1 MNRYELDKLNKE
13 IQRLTMEN
21 EALAD
26 RMELLEERIANLEGI
41 IEDNVYTQ
49 GYGDMYVVA
58 KAVHEMQRELKELHP
73 ELILFNLVYAP
84 DKVGMK

>member
-1 MNRYELDKLNKE
+1 MNRYELDKLNEE
-13 IQRLTMEN
+13 IKRLTMEN
-21 EALAD
+21 EALVD
-26 RMELLEERIANLEGI
+26 RIERLQERIANLEDI
-41 IEDNVYTQ
+41 IKDNVYTQ

-73 ELILFNLVYAP
+73 DIFFSNLVYAP